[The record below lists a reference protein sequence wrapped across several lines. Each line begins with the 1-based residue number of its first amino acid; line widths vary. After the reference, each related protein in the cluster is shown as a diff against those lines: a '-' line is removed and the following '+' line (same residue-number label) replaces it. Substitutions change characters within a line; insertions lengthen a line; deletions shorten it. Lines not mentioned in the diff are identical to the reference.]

1 MNELSINQSIK
12 QFNFEDPKC
21 VKNKAVRRN
30 RIEISKDQI
39 SFGIED
45 PATPRPLQDEI
56 KLTERPRLD
65 KYLLQKRSFC

>member
-1 MNELSINQSIK
+1 M
-12 QFNFEDPKC
+12 
-21 VKNKAVRRN
+21 
-30 RIEISKDQI
+30 EISKDQI

-65 KYLLQKRSFC
+65 KYLPHKQSHAKKLGKRVKCLFPYSL